1 MKNDKY
7 NGKLQSFIKVVH
19 TTARIMIQKNKIYES
34 YMSQLFVVAQKC
46 TAQPV
51 QSDSWIYDFYQP
63 VVF

>member
-34 YMSQLFVVAQKC
+34 YMSQLFVV
-46 TAQPV
+46 
-51 QSDSWIYDFYQP
+51 
-63 VVF
+63 